1 VRALTRAPADA
12 DRPVSPAES
21 IAREWA
27 RAIGRTSFVPLNR
40 HELRTLLTTLAGR
53 LLEALRAGDFDPDVP
68 YQVGAA
74 LVDAHFTR
82 PAALQRT
89 IAVLGDHLSGP
100 PARLAALHGALA
112 AGYAAALQERT
123 LAEQERIS
131 TAALAAR
138 SELQARLRHQA
149 LHDPLTGLPNR
160 TLFFDRLGAALADPD
175 TRVGLCYLDLDGFKV
190 VNDTLGHDVGDR
202 LLQAVAARLDASL
215 GGDRHLVARMGG
227 DEFVILVARP
237 TGNGSRGEPL
247 ARVAQAALEAVRAPV
262 RLDGREVRVSASIGV
277 VEAADRVTAGELMKA
292 ADTTLYWAKADGR
305 GRWAPF
311 DPDRHARDVGRY
323 RLSTRMPEAL
333 ARREFFVEFQPLV
346 RLADDTV
353 TGVEALVRWR
363 HRDLG
368 VLAPDEFVGLAE
380 ETGLI
385 VPLGRWVL
393 AEACRQGRAWQD
405 ALPDRPPLVSV
416 NLAARQVRD
425 PGIVKD
431 VAQILAETGLNPGRL
446 QLELTESAILGTG
459 GMGGAG
465 GAGGAGGRG
474 GVPDESLATL
484 YALAELGVRI
494 AIDDFGT
501 GYSNLAYLR
510 ELPVHAL
517 KLAGPFV
524 TGAGPLGRSTV
535 DGPDRE
541 IVATVVRLAHTL
553 DLEVT
558 AESVETAEQAQRL
571 RALGCDTA
579 QGWYFGRS
587 GPAGS
592 VAPLLGKRLV
602 GRIAAGAAQPA

>member
-1 VRALTRAPADA
+1 MRALTRAPAET

-27 RAIGRTSFVPLNR
+27 RAIGRTGFVPLNR
-40 HELRTLLTTLAGR
+40 HELRALLTTLAGR
-53 LLEALRAGDFDPDVP
+53 LLDALSAGDFDPDVP

-74 LVDAHFTR
+74 LVEAHFTR

-89 IAVLGDHLSGP
+89 IAVLGEHLSGP

-112 AGYAAALQERT
+112 AGYAGALQERT

-131 TAALAAR
+131 AAALAAR
-138 SELQARLRHQA
+138 AELQDRLRHQA

-202 LLQAVAARLDASL
+202 LLQAVAGRLDAVL
-215 GGDRHLVARMGG
+215 GGDGHLVARMGG
-227 DEFVILVARP
+227 DEFVILVAASAR
-237 TGNGSRGEPL
+237 NGSRGEPL
-247 ARVAQAALEAVRAPV
+247 PRVAQAALDAVRAPV
-262 RLDGREVRVSASIGV
+262 RLDGREIRVSASIGV
-277 VEAADRVTAGELMKA
+277 VEAGATITAAELMKA

-311 DPDRHARDVGRY
+311 DPDRHARDVSRY

-333 ARREFFVEFQPLV
+333 ARGEFFVEFQPLV

-363 HRDLG
+363 HRELG

-416 NLAARQVRD
+416 NLAARQVGD

-431 VAQILAETGLNPGRL
+431 VARILAETGLNPGRL
-446 QLELTESAILGTG
+446 QLELTESAIMGTG
-459 GMGGAG
+459 GTGGAG
-465 GAGGAGGRG
+465 GAGGDRA

-524 TGAGPLGRSTV
+524 SGAGPLGGSNRV
-535 DGPDRE
+535 DHE
-541 IVATVVRLAHTL
+541 IVATVVRLAHNL

-558 AESVETAEQAQRL
+558 AESVETAEQARRL

-587 GPAGS
+587 GPPGS
-592 VAPLLGKRLV
+592 VAPLLGKRLL
-602 GRIAAGAAQPA
+602 GRLAA